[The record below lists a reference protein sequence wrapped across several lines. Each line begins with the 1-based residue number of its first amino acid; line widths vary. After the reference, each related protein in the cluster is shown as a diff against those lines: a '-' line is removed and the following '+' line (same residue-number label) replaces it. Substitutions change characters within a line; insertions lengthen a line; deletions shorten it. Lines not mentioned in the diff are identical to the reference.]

1 MGISRVARKWASP
14 NLSFGDFAR
23 IDSLIAGPHAQSVMY
38 NLVATSRGLYYSQ
51 DLKERLGSFVAYQD
65 LALDLDR
72 LRRWHTLNRSLYL
85 GYKVHV
91 PGRAGVGRGG
101 GYSGLHH
108 LYLGGGLCDLPYSAE
123 HGVFAGQSTFEFP
136 AQTARSPC
144 PGNYLPKKARQTGEV
159 RQSDGPLAKSRLG
172 G

>member
-85 GYKVHV
+85 GYKVHL
-91 PGRAGVGRGG
+91 PGRAGVGRRG
-101 GYSGLHH
+101 GYSALASP
-108 LYLGGGLCDLPYSAE
+108 LSRRWPLRSAVLGG
-123 HGVFAGQSTFEFP
+123 
-136 AQTARSPC
+136 ARGFC
-144 PGNYLPKKARQTGEV
+144 GTVHV
-159 RQSDGPLAKSRLG
+159 RISRADS
-172 G
+172 